1 MVFLKWWFLL
11 AVFSIGIAL
20 PPNSAS
26 VHTRIFNTVNRM
38 SLSKPR
44 LFLFTDTPID
54 FLSHS
59 EEKLKSLHRPVK
71 ILHNLYFTLA
81 PASLPRSFSI
91 PATST
96 SLLFLSLRTF
106 ALALLSSWNTV
117 PPRYFYVWF
126 TLFSSLSHWVPPSS
140 AHSKFHLFAPLPTS
154 APSLFTFCLLGTFH
168 LWRCVIPQ
176 DV

>member
-71 ILHNLYFTLA
+71 ILHNLHFTLA
-81 PASLPRSFSI
+81 PAPLPDLSPFQPHRPPYCFSASGPLHLLFSLLGTLFPPDIFMYGSLYSLHFLTESLPHQPIQNFTCLHHYQHQ
-91 PATST
+91 PLV
-96 SLLFLSLRTF
+96 SLLFVF
-106 ALALLSSWNTV
+106 LAL
-117 PPRYFYVWF
+117 F
-126 TLFSSLSHWVPPSS
+126 T
-140 AHSKFHLFAPLPTS
+140 
-154 APSLFTFCLLGTFH
+154 CE
-168 LWRCVIPQ
+168 